1 VNSDESADQS
11 ISKRCGREDRGGVG
25 QGGGGGVGDERLP
38 LLGRHGKGTM
48 ADGLFE
54 LLERD
59 GALAT
64 PPRRRAYYLF
74 EYVGH
79 ALCAK
84 VAGYVERVSKR
95 EKAGEW
101 Q

>member
-1 VNSDESADQS
+1 
-11 ISKRCGREDRGGVG
+11 
-25 QGGGGGVGDERLP
+25 
-38 LLGRHGKGTM
+38 M

-101 Q
+101 QWRLVGAESRVRLEQLAAVLVAQRLHRRG